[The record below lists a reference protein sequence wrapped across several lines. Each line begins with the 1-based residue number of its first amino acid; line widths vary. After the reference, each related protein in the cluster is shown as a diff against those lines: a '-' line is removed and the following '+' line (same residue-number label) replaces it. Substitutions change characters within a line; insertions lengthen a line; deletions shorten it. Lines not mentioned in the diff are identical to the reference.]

1 MAQTSDF
8 EDESPVAATDALTGL
23 PNRRRFTGKVQK
35 LLLERAEDPVP
46 FAVMRICI
54 DGFGPV
60 NDLYGRDG
68 GDSILTQA
76 ALRLRAATEGKGIA
90 SRWRGDEFAVLFPM
104 VFRKDDAEDHGVM
117 LTEILSAPYD
127 LGERTVRLSASAG
140 ISFFEDADE
149 TAEDI
154 IRKADYALYHA
165 RRRGA
170 GRIIAFSRELE
181 EAARKQTVIE
191 QALRRAISAGEV
203 EPFFQPI
210 VNLKTGETAGFECL
224 ARWTDRDLGFVSPA
238 VFIPIAEDTG
248 IIEPLTQLLLKKA
261 TAAARNWPKHLFL
274 SFNLSP
280 VQLEDRT
287 TGKRV
292 LAILQASR
300 FAPSRLEIEI
310 TETGVMTDPA
320 TANSIVADLREAGVR
335 VSLDDFGTGQSSLG
349 RLREFK
355 FDKLK
360 IDRAFISSLLNDRP
374 SEHIV
379 KAILAMCE
387 GLGISTIAEGIEE
400 KGQAERLI
408 EYGCAG
414 GQGYYYGKPIDA
426 DATLGYLNDRYRGAA
441 RVA

>member
-1 MAQTSDF
+1 
-8 EDESPVAATDALTGL
+8 
-23 PNRRRFTGKVQK
+23 
-35 LLLERAEDPVP
+35 LL
-46 FAVMRICI
+46 
-54 DGFGPV
+54 
-60 NDLYGRDG
+60 
-68 GDSILTQA
+68 
-76 ALRLRAATEGKGIA
+76 
-90 SRWRGDEFAVLFPM
+90 PM
-104 VFRKDDAEDHGVM
+104 VFRKEDGQAHGAM

-140 ISFFEDADE
+140 IGFYEDADE
-149 TAEDI
+149 KAADI
-154 IRKADYALYHA
+154 VRKADSALYQA
-165 RRRGA
+165 RRRGS
-170 GRIIAFSRELE
+170 GRTIVHSRELE
-181 EAARKQTVIE
+181 EAARKQTLIE
-191 QALRRAISAGEV
+191 QALRRAVSAGEV

-210 VNLKTGETAGFECL
+210 VDLKTGETIGFECL
-224 ARWTDRDLGFVSPA
+224 ARWTDKDLGFVSPA
-238 VFIPIAEDTG
+238 VFIPIAEETG
-248 IIEPLTQLLLKKA
+248 IIESLTQLLLHKA
-261 TAAARNWPKHLFL
+261 ALAARSWPRHLFL

-280 VQLEDRT
+280 VQLEDRN

-292 LAILQASR
+292 LTLLESVN
-300 FAPSRLEIEI
+300 FDPHRLEIEI

-320 TANSIVADLREAGVR
+320 TAEAIVTDLRNAGVR

-379 KAILAMCE
+379 KAILAMCD

-408 EYGCAG
+408 EYGCTG
-414 GQGYYYGKPIDA
+414 GQGYYYGKPVDA
-426 DATLGYLNDRYRGAA
+426 DATLGYLNDKFRGAA